1 MSIVINIGFRL
12 DAVLGYLAVSKSI
25 EDIVTEFPDLT
36 RELVAA
42 CLDSARELAEIWGRR
57 LMALRFLA
65 APASRTLLFKP
76 YRDAMNEPPVPR
88 QFDN

>member
-12 DAVLGYLAVSKSI
+12 DAVLGYLAAGKSI

-36 RELVAA
+36 REHVAA

-65 APASRTLLFKP
+65 GPLHLELYCSNPTETR
-76 YRDAMNEPPVPR
+76 
-88 QFDN
+88 